1 MDLAKNHVDVGL
13 FTNNLDPMLAFWQHE
28 AGLLFEELLP
38 TGGGNRQHRHAMNGS
53 VLKLNHARDPLPA
66 DPPRPGYRELLIARP
81 GVAEPRPLT
90 DPEGNR
96 VTLVPPGHEG
106 VIGIAVR
113 YGVRDAQAFE
123 TFFADQLELEVVS
136 PNVFRCGDSLL
147 IVEHDPLAVPA
158 GEMRAPGFR
167 YITIQVRDVEFE
179 HKRALSRGVT
189 EGRPPVTLG
198 STARISF
205 IRDPDGNWIELS
217 QRASLTGTLAPGEPT
232 SDPASG

>member
-13 FTNNLDPMLAFWQHE
+13 FTNNLDPMLAFWQNE
-28 AGLLFEELLP
+28 IGLPFEELLP

-53 VLKLNHARDPLPA
+53 VLKLNHARDLLPT
-66 DPPRPGYRELLIARP
+66 DEPRSGYCELVIARL
-81 GVAEPRPLT
+81 GITEARTLD

-96 VTLVPPGHEG
+96 VTLVPRGENG
-106 VIGIAVR
+106 VTGIAVR
-113 YGVRDAQAFE
+113 YGVRDPRAFQA
-123 TFFADQLELEVVS
+123 FFADQLSLETVS
-136 PNVFRCGDSLL
+136 EGVYRCGDSLL
-147 IVEHDPLAVPA
+147 MVEHHPLAVPS

-179 HKRALSRGVT
+179 HARALSRGAT

-217 QRASLTGTLAPGEPT
+217 QRASLTGTLEPG
-232 SDPASG
+232 SS